1 MFHLSLQ
8 IIIITKIIAL
18 VAETYGAWE
27 IILLFLADISARATL
42 ICRPNLACT
51 CYDRLMLQLVSDHQE
66 VHLALQVYVMFFFSF
81 IVLHFVFLCL

>member
-8 IIIITKIIAL
+8 IIIISKIIAL
-18 VAETYGAWE
+18 VDETYGAWE
-27 IILLFLADISARATL
+27 IKLLFSADISARATL

-66 VHLALQVYVMFFFSF
+66 VHLALQVYVIFFSF
-81 IVLHFVFLCL
+81 IVLYFVFLCL